1 VGEVRDR
8 EHGEPVVDVGLIG
21 RWIKVSAAEMAAS
34 RDYLTQLDAAI
45 GDADHGINMERGF
58 SAALT
63 DIEASD
69 ASSPGE
75 MLERVGTTLVYR
87 VGGAAGPLFGTMYR
101 QAGAAAGTQERID
114 PEALLAALRDGLNAV
129 QSLGAAVEGDKTMVD
144 AYVPALDGLERCLRS
159 GGALASAL
167 SEAATAAREGMRA
180 TVPMQARKGRASY
193 LGSRSVGHQDP
204 GATSM
209 ALLFLAL
216 AKAADGTVR

>member
-1 VGEVRDR
+1 MDEGRDR
-8 EHGEPVVDVGLIG
+8 GRGEPVVDVGLIG
-21 RWIKVSAAEMAAS
+21 RWINVSAAEMAAS

-63 DIEASD
+63 DMQASD
-69 ASSPGE
+69 HSSPGE

-114 PEALLAALRDGLNAV
+114 PEALLAALRAGLNAV

-144 AYVPALDGLERCLRS
+144 AYVPALDGFERCLRS

-216 AKAADGTVR
+216 AKAADGRVR